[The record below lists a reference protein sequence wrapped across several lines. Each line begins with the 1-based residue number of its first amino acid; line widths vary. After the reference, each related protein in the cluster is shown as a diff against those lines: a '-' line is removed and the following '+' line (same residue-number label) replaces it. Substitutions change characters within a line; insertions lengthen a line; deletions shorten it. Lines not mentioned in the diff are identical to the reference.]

1 MSMSEILALLRE
13 HLDVVIAIGSALV
26 ALVSAFAAR
35 AETRRQR
42 RLQTERL
49 RQSIDAASLEWG
61 NHAIDALGRAAMFA
75 RTRHLQANDATFAG
89 GKASLLI
96 GLSALVE
103 RGRMFFPNLD
113 PDNKGADKDGAY
125 RGHRPPILD
134 AVMWAYFELD
144 TMRREGGPT
153 GDNSAEFIED
163 CRRLMVSELQAHL
176 DPRRLDKVVERYDN
190 QTQENRRDAI
200 NRATA
205 LKARLETRR
214 PELALDAPR
223 APDTQSETMQ

>member
-1 MSMSEILALLRE
+1 MSMSDILALLRE

-75 RTRHLQANDATFAG
+75 RTRHLQASDGAFAG
-89 GKASLLI
+89 GKTNLMIS
-96 GLSALVE
+96 LSALVE

-113 PDNKGADKDGAY
+113 ADNKGMDKDGAY

-134 AVMWAYFELD
+134 AIMWAYFELD
-144 TMRREGGPT
+144 ALTRDGGPT
-153 GDNSAEFIED
+153 GDNSADYIDD

-176 DPRRLDKVVERYDN
+176 DPRRLDKIVERYDD
-190 QTQENRRDAI
+190 QTHENRREAI
-200 NRATA
+200 DRANA
-205 LKARLETRR
+205 LKARLESRR
-214 PELALDAPR
+214 PGLVLDTSRRSATP
-223 APDTQSETMQ
+223 TETRQ

>member
-1 MSMSEILALLRE
+1 MSMSDILALLRE
-13 HLDVVIAIGSALV
+13 HLEVVIAIGSALV
-26 ALVSAFAAR
+26 ALVSAFVSR

-75 RTRHLQANDATFAG
+75 RTRHLQASDGTFAA
-89 GKASLLI
+89 GKHSLMI
-96 GLSALVE
+96 NLSALVE

-113 PDNKGADKDGAY
+113 ADNKGMDKDGAY

-134 AVMWAYFELD
+134 AIMWAYFELD
-144 TMRREGGPT
+144 ALTRDGGPT
-153 GDNSAEFIED
+153 GDNSADYIDD

-176 DPRRLDKVVERYDN
+176 DPRRLDKIVERYDD
-190 QTQENRRDAI
+190 QTHENRREAI
-200 NRATA
+200 DRANA
-205 LKARLETRR
+205 LKARLESRR
-214 PELALDAPR
+214 PGLVLDTSQRPATPM
-223 APDTQSETMQ
+223 ETRQ

>member
-1 MSMSEILALLRE
+1 MSMSDILALLRE

-26 ALVSAFAAR
+26 ALVSAFASR

-75 RTRHLQANDATFAG
+75 RTRHLQANDGTFAG
-89 GKASLLI
+89 GKTSLMI
-96 GLSALVE
+96 NLSALVE

-113 PDNKGADKDGAY
+113 GDNKGMDKDGAY

-134 AVMWAYFELD
+134 AIMWAYFELD
-144 TMRREGGPT
+144 ALTRDGGPT
-153 GDNSAEFIED
+153 GDNSAVFIDD

-176 DPRRLDKVVERYDN
+176 DPRRLDKIVERYDD
-190 QTQENRRDAI
+190 QTHENRREAI
-200 NRATA
+200 DRANA
-205 LKARLETRR
+205 LKARLESRR
-214 PELALDAPR
+214 PGLVLDTSQPPAAP
-223 APDTQSETMQ
+223 TETRQ

>member
-1 MSMSEILALLRE
+1 MSMSDILALLRE

-26 ALVSAFAAR
+26 ALVSAFASR

-89 GKASLLI
+89 GKTSLLI

-113 PDNKGADKDGAY
+113 ADNKGMDKDGAY

-134 AVMWAYFELD
+134 SMMWAYFELD
-144 TMRREGGPT
+144 ALTRDGGPT
-153 GDNSAEFIED
+153 GDNCADFIED

-176 DPRRLDKVVERYDN
+176 DPRRLDKIVERYDD
-190 QTQENRRDAI
+190 QTHENRRDAI
-200 NRATA
+200 DRAKA
-205 LKARLETRR
+205 LKTRLQSRRPGLVLDTSQPPAAPTETR
-214 PELALDAPR
+214 
-223 APDTQSETMQ
+223 Q

>member
-1 MSMSEILALLRE
+1 MSMSDILALLRE
-13 HLDVVIAIGSALV
+13 HLEVVIAIGSALV
-26 ALVSAFAAR
+26 ALVSAFVSR

-75 RTRHLQANDATFAG
+75 RTRHLQANDGTFAA
-89 GKASLLI
+89 GKHSLMI
-96 GLSALVE
+96 NLSALVE

-113 PDNKGADKDGAY
+113 ADNKGMDKDGAY

-134 AVMWAYFELD
+134 AIMWAYFELD
-144 TMRREGGPT
+144 ALTRDGGPT
-153 GDNSAEFIED
+153 GDNSADYIDD

-176 DPRRLDKVVERYDN
+176 DPRRLDKIVERYDD
-190 QTQENRRDAI
+190 QTHENRREAI
-200 NRATA
+200 DRANA
-205 LKARLETRR
+205 LKARLESRR
-214 PELALDAPR
+214 PGLVLDTSQRPATPM
-223 APDTQSETMQ
+223 ETRQ

>member
-1 MSMSEILALLRE
+1 MSMSDILALLRE

-26 ALVSAFAAR
+26 ALVSAFASR

-75 RTRHLQANDATFAG
+75 RTRHLQANDGTFAG
-89 GKASLLI
+89 GKTSLMI
-96 GLSALVE
+96 NLSALVE

-113 PDNKGADKDGAY
+113 ADNKGMDKDGAY

-134 AVMWAYFELD
+134 AMMWAYFELD
-144 TMRREGGPT
+144 ALTRDGGPT
-153 GDNSAEFIED
+153 GDNSADFIDD

-176 DPRRLDKVVERYDN
+176 DPRRLDKIVERYDD
-190 QTQENRRDAI
+190 QTHENRREAI
-200 NRATA
+200 ERANA
-205 LKARLETRR
+205 LKARLESRR
-214 PELALDAPR
+214 PGLVLDTSKPPAAP
-223 APDTQSETMQ
+223 TETRQ